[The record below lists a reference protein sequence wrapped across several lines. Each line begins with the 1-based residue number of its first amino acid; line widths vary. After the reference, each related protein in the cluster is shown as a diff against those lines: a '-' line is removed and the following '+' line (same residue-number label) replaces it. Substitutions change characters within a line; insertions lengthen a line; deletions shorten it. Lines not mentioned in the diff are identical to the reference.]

1 MNPCQIVFFFKL
13 LLLFE
18 MVFSCC
24 YSPFLSRKSLV
35 FFNFSS
41 ALDLCTL
48 RTAKRHSLHFEFLY
62 SKSVFDQLTIPV
74 TFSRQQKEENINH
87 FFNPFLTLL
96 TVFSEPKSTLVKLVF
111 IDFSFVLKFFNL
123 MSVPINA
130 R

>member
-1 MNPCQIVFFFKL
+1 
-13 LLLFE
+13 